1 MFKVSTT
8 TVGGPSTKCSWS
20 ISEWKNTTAS
30 LRIVSPS
37 TMWTPTVY
45 CRERQKHLNFKWRG
59 AMFDYSVLSNA
70 KRLRFPK
77 SLAAQHAN
85 FLFCRRFLG
94 LNREYVSSVYR
105 SKGSS
110 DDRLAAI
117 RWQVSWRVLPGCPN
131 VSLLVMTSQI
141 ATEVEIKTTRRRRR
155 RWLIFLQRA
164 PDSLMWFSGG
174 VPK

>member
-1 MFKVSTT
+1 
-8 TVGGPSTKCSWS
+8 
-20 ISEWKNTTAS
+20 
-30 LRIVSPS
+30 
-37 TMWTPTVY
+37 
-45 CRERQKHLNFKWRG
+45 
-59 AMFDYSVLSNA
+59 MFDYSVLSNA

-117 RWQVSWRVLPGCPN
+117 R
-131 VSLLVMTSQI
+131 
-141 ATEVEIKTTRRRRR
+141 
-155 RWLIFLQRA
+155 
-164 PDSLMWFSGG
+164 
-174 VPK
+174 